1 VEPDTSTTSTIFADI
16 LMEKKPDPAITYRSG
31 LLAYQEALI
40 HGQWVGRSWNGS
52 GYTNPPEERFDPSLH
67 PAAQAFYLEVDGQLL
82 HAGWEY
88 RGCEQRR
95 MATTDGTAVHS
106 IVELRHTFRP
116 VTVRVHTRLDGTA
129 VMARWLEITN
139 TAQQPATLGAAFPWS
154 GVLQTTS
161 HTPDTTTSPY
171 SIGYMIDTHW
181 GNEGDFGWHDLPYA
195 TYRIDGHYRRDRH
208 RQPFF
213 ILRNKQTGEHW
224 VGTLGWSGGY
234 AFEFDLDDGHARG
247 NARLSFR
254 AGPDAPAPLRVIDA
268 GETVTTPEMHLG
280 MVIGDLDA
288 CVHALHDHLRA
299 SILPPQR
306 PEMAGRVESGIGPE
320 QEITYD
326 LIYHELDV
334 AEAVGAEIFFVDASW
349 YSALGSRWWNT
360 VGDWEVGSRFPEGLT
375 PIRERVHAKGML
387 WGLWMDAER
396 IGSESKVAA
405 THPEWIV
412 RRYDDQRSPG
422 GMLDLAQ
429 PAAAEWMEHEIDRLI
444 TEHQLDF
451 FRLDYNIGNVGPAGY
466 HLHAGFAENIYW
478 RYYEALYAIYERLR
492 ARHPDVIFENC
503 ASGGARSDPGM
514 LRYFNHTWI
523 TDWQIAPRSFSI
535 TNGMTLALPPER
547 VDRLLGMGQSGQ
559 RAATLDFQARLLLFV
574 HPTFGWFHLKDYRP
588 NPLQLARVR
597 HMIQIYKEFVR
608 PFHATSRIYHHTPV
622 LEGFD
627 PHGWGVLELA
637 ARDRKRAIAGL
648 FRLSDPADPE
658 YLLRFRG
665 LDRGRHYS
673 VTFDN
678 SGDRVLVDGLTLTT
692 TGLPIRLD
700 SALTSELLIV
710 EAQE

>member
-1 VEPDTSTTSTIFADI
+1 
-16 LMEKKPDPAITYRSG
+16 
-31 LLAYQEALI
+31 
-40 HGQWVGRSWNGS
+40 
-52 GYTNPPEERFDPSLH
+52 
-67 PAAQAFYLEVDGQLL
+67 
-82 HAGWEY
+82 
-88 RGCEQRR
+88 
-95 MATTDGTAVHS
+95 
-106 IVELRHTFRP
+106 
-116 VTVRVHTRLDGTA
+116 
-129 VMARWLEITN
+129 
-139 TAQQPATLGAAFPWS
+139 
-154 GVLQTTS
+154 
-161 HTPDTTTSPY
+161 
-171 SIGYMIDTHW
+171 
-181 GNEGDFGWHDLPYA
+181 
-195 TYRIDGHYRRDRH
+195 
-208 RQPFF
+208 
-213 ILRNKQTGEHW
+213 
-224 VGTLGWSGGY
+224 
-234 AFEFDLDDGHARG
+234 
-247 NARLSFR
+247 
-254 AGPDAPAPLRVIDA
+254 
-268 GETVTTPEMHLG
+268 
-280 MVIGDLDA
+280 
-288 CVHALHDHLRA
+288 
-299 SILPPQR
+299 
-306 PEMAGRVESGIGPE
+306 
-320 QEITYD
+320 
-326 LIYHELDV
+326 
-334 AEAVGAEIFFVDASW
+334 
-349 YSALGSRWWNT
+349 
-360 VGDWEVGSRFPEGLT
+360 
-375 PIRERVHAKGML
+375 
-387 WGLWMDAER
+387 
-396 IGSESKVAA
+396 
-405 THPEWIV
+405 
-412 RRYDDQRSPG
+412 
-422 GMLDLAQ
+422 
-429 PAAAEWMEHEIDRLI
+429 MEHEIDRLI